1 MVPYLPASCVCRQ
14 LAAALGAMQA
24 VTAWVLYTGLR
35 SGAVLPG
42 PYTWCSISLAALG
55 ATFCCYQA
63 ATASSTQQWAGSE
76 ASSAAGSVLQQSMQ
90 GDAQQLQLS
99 GATAQLRLQVCLQQA
114 PGAPR
119 VVAISAAAAAA
130 VAAAAAAAECGVS
143 GTAGSVPL
151 SSAECEKRE
160 HAEPEYAAFTS
171 AAVLLLTL
179 LQLAL

>member
-1 MVPYLPASCVCRQ
+1 MVACLRSCCACRQ
-14 LAAALGAMQA
+14 LAAALGATQA

-55 ATFCCYQA
+55 AGFCCYQA
-63 ATASSTQQWAGSE
+63 ATAISTQQWAGSE
-76 ASSAAGSVLQQSMQ
+76 PTSAAGSVLQQSMQ
-90 GDAQQLQLS
+90 GDAQQQQQQQLS
-99 GATAQLRLQVCLQQA
+99 GATAQVCLQQG
-114 PGAPR
+114 PGMSRA
-119 VVAISAAAAAA
+119 VAISAAAAVA
-130 VAAAAAAAECGVS
+130 VAAAAAAECSVS
-143 GTAGSVPL
+143 GTAGSVPV

>member
-1 MVPYLPASCVCRQ
+1 
-14 LAAALGAMQA
+14 MQA
-24 VTAWVLYTGLR
+24 VTAWVLYSGLR

-42 PYTWCSISLAALG
+42 PYTWCSIGLAALG
-55 ATFCCYQA
+55 AAFCCYQA
-63 ATASSTQQWAGSE
+63 VTASSTKQWAGSE
-76 ASSAAGSVLQQSMQ
+76 ANSAAGSVMQQSMQ

-99 GATAQLRLQVCLQQA
+99 GANGQVCLQQA
-114 PGAPR
+114 PGAER

-130 VAAAAAAAECGVS
+130 VAAAAAAECRVS
-143 GTAGSVPL
+143 GSAGSVPL